1 MDDVDVHTTTASK
14 IFDVDIKDVTKE
26 MRRKAKAVN
35 FGLVYGQT
43 RYGLAS
49 ALNITPI
56 EAQTFIDKYFKQY
69 PKINTYITNTL
80 IQAHEAGYVE
90 TIYGRKRY
98 LGEELNSRNAK
109 IREFAERAAINAPLQ
124 GSAADLIKMA
134 MNRLY
139 DSLKRKN
146 LPAKMLLQVHDELV
160 LEVRNDALDETQKMV
175 LDAMELDQPLKVPL
189 KVDVKIGKTWKDSK

>member
-1 MDDVDVHTTTASK
+1 MTASK
-14 IFDVDIKDVTKE
+14 IFDVAPEDVTKE

-35 FGLVYGQT
+35 FGLIYGQT

-49 ALNITPI
+49 ALGITPF

-109 IREFAERAAINAPLQ
+109 IREFAERAAVNAPLQ

-134 MNRLY
+134 MIEL
-139 DSLKRKN
+139 DKSLTEKN

-160 LEVRNDALDETQKMV
+160 LEVRNDMLDEVQNV
-175 LDAMELDQPLKVPL
+175 VVEAMELSQPLRVPL